1 MAYAGDVKDAAAA
14 ANKFTRKLGEQ
25 TNIIG
30 GVTDTSKLT
39 DGNIGVVS
47 NGTDTLN
54 IKLAKDLKV
63 DSVTAGNTVINNN
76 GLTVG
81 GNTYVTNNGIN
92 ANSQKITNVAAGT
105 DGTDAV
111 NLNQLNDVK
120 IWQES
125 IPLSKWMDR
134 KTAPT
139 ATCSSP
145 RQTITDRLLMT

>member
-1 MAYAGDVKDAAAA
+1 MKAAAAA

-30 GVTDTSKLT
+30 GVTDTSKLA

-54 IKLAKDLKV
+54 IKLAKNVKV

-81 GNTYVTNNGIN
+81 GKTYVTNNGIN
-92 ANSQKITNVAAGT
+92 ANSQKITNVAVGT

-120 IWQES
+120 N
-125 IPLSKWMDR
+125 LAGKH
-134 KTAPT
+134 
-139 ATCSSP
+139 
-145 RQTITDRLLMT
+145 TIV